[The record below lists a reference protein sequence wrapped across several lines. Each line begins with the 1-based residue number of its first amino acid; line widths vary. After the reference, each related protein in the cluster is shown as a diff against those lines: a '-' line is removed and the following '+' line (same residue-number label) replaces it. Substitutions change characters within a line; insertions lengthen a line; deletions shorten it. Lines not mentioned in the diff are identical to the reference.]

1 MPYEPDLAEVL
12 EGAINARLL
21 DLHTMLPGRV
31 ESYDAAKQVAD
42 VTPVVRR
49 PIRTDDDDLD
59 HEELPVIANVPVQWP
74 RGGGFS
80 LHFPLAKGDHV
91 MLVFSEAA
99 IAQWRESGELSDP
112 GDLRR
117 HDLSYPI
124 AIPGISHEVAPLADT
139 PATGTGTITVG
150 AGGVLRVSTAGGT
163 ADFVALATKVSTAL
177 TDLKNAINGWTPVPN
192 DGGAALKAA
201 LSSLFATWPASVAAT
216 TLKAE

>member
-12 EGAINARLL
+12 EGAINARML
-21 DLHTMLPGRV
+21 DLHTMIPGRV

-42 VTPVVRR
+42 VAPVVRR
-49 PIRTDDDDLD
+49 PIRTDDDDQE
-59 HEELPVIANVPVQWP
+59 HEELPVISNVPVQWA

-80 LHFPLAKGDHV
+80 LHFPIAKGDHV

-99 IAQWRESGELSDP
+99 IAQWRESGQLSDP

-124 AIPGISHEVAPLADT
+124 AVPGISFEGAPLADA
-139 PATGTGTITVG
+139 PAANEGTITVG
-150 AGGVLRVSTAGGT
+150 PGGVMRVSTAGGT
-163 ADFVALATKVSTAL
+163 ADFVALAAKVLAQLNAL
-177 TDLKNAINGWTPVPN
+177 KSAINGWTPVPN
-192 DGGAALKAA
+192 DGGAALKTA
-201 LSSLFATWPASVAAT
+201 LSSLFASWPASVAAT